1 MKLLLY
7 DEDLR
12 PEHANI
18 NCSAT
23 RFEHFND
30 EAQAAIKAVRR
41 AKFVARPDKGENYQ
55 YNAIHAP
62 KNLTEGQTP

>member
-12 PEHANI
+12 PEFANI
-18 NCSAT
+18 NSGAT
-23 RFEHFND
+23 KFEHFNG
-30 EAQAAIKAVRR
+30 EAQAAIKIVRR

-55 YNAIHAP
+55 YNIIHAP
-62 KNLTEGQTP
+62 KD